1 MRRPPTKPEAPS
13 ARLRPALL
21 LPVFS
26 YPIRAHLSKPDDVMS
41 VDEALASLL
50 RDYETGVK
58 ERQSARIRRDRELE
72 KSQRR
77 SLKCID
83 ESAASDVAKREADRD
98 ELLAR
103 VTDFEKQ
110 LLALYQDL
118 ADSETQCTEAR
129 DGLNARRRNEAE
141 LFEAN
146 KLQLLQERAAEDAV
160 YRSALQE
167 DIVPSPAAP
176 WLAFATLTLC
186 RTAYYHAIDTD
197 YRERRW
203 RRTHQPQNRASK
215 HREDR
220 TFTGS
225 VRGVE
230 DKARRTGSP
239 QTVSKEA
246 SSFNTLQCKDP

>member
-1 MRRPPTKPEAPS
+1 MT
-13 ARLRPALL
+13 
-21 LPVFS
+21 
-26 YPIRAHLSKPDDVMS
+26 I
-41 VDEALASLL
+41 DEALASLL

-129 DGLNARRRNEAE
+129 DGVNTRRRNEVE
-141 LFEAN
+141 SFEAN

-167 DIVPSPAAP
+167 DIVPSLAA
-176 WLAFATLTLC
+176 A
-186 RTAYYHAIDTD
+186 
-197 YRERRW
+197 
-203 RRTHQPQNRASK
+203 
-215 HREDR
+215 
-220 TFTGS
+220 
-225 VRGVE
+225 
-230 DKARRTGSP
+230 
-239 QTVSKEA
+239 
-246 SSFNTLQCKDP
+246 

>member
-1 MRRPPTKPEAPS
+1 MT
-13 ARLRPALL
+13 
-21 LPVFS
+21 
-26 YPIRAHLSKPDDVMS
+26 I
-41 VDEALASLL
+41 DEALASLL

-72 KSQRR
+72 KSRRR

-129 DGLNARRRNEAE
+129 DSVNARRRNEAE

-167 DIVPSPAAP
+167 DIVPSPAP
-176 WLAFATLTLC
+176 WLAFASLTLC
-186 RTAYYHAIDTD
+186 RTA
-197 YRERRW
+197 
-203 RRTHQPQNRASK
+203 
-215 HREDR
+215 
-220 TFTGS
+220 
-225 VRGVE
+225 
-230 DKARRTGSP
+230 
-239 QTVSKEA
+239 
-246 SSFNTLQCKDP
+246 